1 MTTFSQLVDSAVLE
15 TKRPDLRQE
24 IANYLNQ
31 TIREL
36 HFEPSRGNI
45 LHYKENLRE
54 DLLVANV
61 ESGFGW
67 DIPDPAN
74 FQGMAVA
81 KYLSAWGRDG
91 LNIYPRERTPSR
103 GLRDETDYFYRAG
116 SRFYFAN
123 YGGVNAQIA
132 IAYFEFPRRL
142 LYKAAGPTRYAEY
155 NPEDGWTYP
164 GGANTDELQLA
175 ARTLSSNW
183 LLIRWVDVVAE
194 GLRAKIYK
202 RLSDD
207 ARARTCYSLY
217 AQLRQGLVTSEI
229 ADLGGIL

>member
-15 TKRPDLRQE
+15 AKRPDLRQE

-36 HFEPSRGNI
+36 HFEPKNNSVI
-45 LHYKENLRE
+45 FYSENLVE
-54 DLLVANV
+54 ELLVANV

-67 DIPDPAN
+67 DIPLPAD
-74 FQGMAVA
+74 FQKMAVV
-81 KYLSAWGRDG
+81 KYLTQWLDG
-91 LNIYPRERTPSR
+91 QQVFPREITPSR
-103 GLRDETDYFYRAG
+103 GMGQYTHFFYRAG
-116 SRFYFAN
+116 GRFNFSE

-132 IAYFEFPRRL
+132 LAYFRFPRRL
-142 LYKAAGPTRYAEY
+142 LYKPSGATRYAEY

-164 GGANTDELQLA
+164 SGANTPEAQLA

-183 LLIRWVDVVAE
+183 LLMRWVDVVAE

-207 ARARTCYSLY
+207 PRARTSYSLY
-217 AQLRQGLVTSEI
+217 ASLRNGVYTSEV
-229 ADLGGIL
+229 ADIGGIL